1 MADDQSGCFDVQ
13 VLLGLMTIYLYSVG
27 NTVLGCPLWPEN
39 GPVIYQ
45 PSQSLSVTCI
55 YGA

>member
-13 VLLGLMTIYLYSVG
+13 VLLGLMTRYLYSVE

-39 GPVIYQ
+39 GPMTYQ
-45 PSQSLSVTCI
+45 PSQSQSVTCI